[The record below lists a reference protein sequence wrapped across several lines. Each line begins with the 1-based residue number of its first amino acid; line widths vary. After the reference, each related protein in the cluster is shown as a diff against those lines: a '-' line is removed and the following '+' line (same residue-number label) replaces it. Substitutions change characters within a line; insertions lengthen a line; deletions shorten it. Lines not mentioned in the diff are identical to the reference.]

1 MGDAA
6 PELLVSAFRCRFCET
21 IFAVIAPRCPACGK
35 FNCLRE
41 EMMPPAD
48 VAGRKKGVDRFLR
61 DQRLRNLRRGNDR
74 DRGDEDDRSQDERG
88 DAERATSTAD
98 EEDFYPLADE
108 DDDED
113 EEALPIG
120 AIDTEEPERIQTYID
135 EIDEFF
141 NGGVPVG
148 NAIMI
153 GGDAGIG
160 KSSFGLQIMSSIA
173 KRGRKTLIVT
183 GEEESKD
190 IALRLK
196 RFKGFTANV
205 STKLVVKKTDVF
217 ERALQAVERVGP
229 CACLIDSLPVLRSI
243 QRDYGEGSPRLVKLL
258 AKTLRKF
265 AAETGV
271 VFFVIVHEAK
281 SGRIAG
287 PNAVKHWLHGAT
299 RFEQPFKKDSEE
311 AIRDPKLMDIRKLA
325 FEGKYRGGPTS
336 RFLYFTMD
344 NDGLHPI
351 DEADLPIGL
360 QKAPEVMHLERGG
373 PSPADR
379 AVAIPKRKKAAPEK
393 PTRRHR

>member
-21 IFAVIAPRCPACGK
+21 IFAVAAPRCPACGK

-41 EMMPPAD
+41 EMVKPAE
-48 VAGRKKGVDRFLR
+48 VAGRKKVVDRFLR
-61 DQRLRNLRRGNDR
+61 DQRLRNLRRDSEGRSEEGGPDGEEPEAS
-74 DRGDEDDRSQDERG
+74 DARGDEEFYPIVDYE
-88 DAERATSTAD
+88 
-98 EEDFYPLADE
+98 EEDE
-108 DDDED
+108 D
-113 EEALPIG
+113 ALPIG
-120 AIDTEEPERIQTYID
+120 AIDSEEPERVQTHID

-160 KSSFGLQIMSSIA
+160 KSSFGLQMLSSIA
-173 KRGRKTLIVT
+173 RRGRKTLIIT
-183 GEEESKD
+183 GEEESSD
-190 IALRLK
+190 IAQRLR
-196 RFKGFTANV
+196 RFNGFSANV
-205 STKLVVKKTDVF
+205 AAKLIVKKTDLF
-217 ERALQAVERVGP
+217 ERALQAVLKVNP
-229 CACLIDSLPVLRSI
+229 AACLLDSLPVFRSI
-243 QRDYGEGSPRLVKLL
+243 QLEQYDEGSPKLMKLL
-258 AKTLRKF
+258 AKTLRRF

-287 PNAVKHWLHGAT
+287 PNAVKHLLHGAT

-344 NDGLHPI
+344 NDGLHPV
-351 DEADLPIGL
+351 DEEDLPIGL
-360 QKAPEVMHLERGG
+360 QRAPEVMYLGG

-379 AVAIPKRKKAAPEK
+379 AVAIPKRKRAAPEK
-393 PTRRHR
+393 PARRRH

>member
-6 PELLVSAFRCRFCET
+6 SELLVSAFRCRFCET
-21 IFAVIAPRCPACGK
+21 IFAVIAPRCPACGN

-41 EMMPPAD
+41 EMVRPAE

-61 DQRLRNLRRGNDR
+61 DQRLRNLRRGREDGGDDHDR
-74 DRGDEDDRSQDERG
+74 PERQEEPETG
-88 DAERATSTAD
+88 TQSD
-98 EEDFYPLADE
+98 EEEFYPIVDYE
-108 DDDED
+108 EED

-120 AIDTEEPERIQTYID
+120 AIDSDEPERVQTHID

-160 KSSFGLQIMSSIA
+160 KSSFGLQMLSSIA
-173 KRGRKTLIVT
+173 RRGRKTLIIT
-183 GEEESKD
+183 GEEESGD
-190 IALRLK
+190 IAQRLR
-196 RFKGFTANV
+196 RFNGFSANV
-205 STKLVVKKTDVF
+205 ATKLIVKKTDLF
-217 ERALQAVERVGP
+217 ERALQSVLKINP
-229 CACLIDSLPVLRSI
+229 TACLLDSLPVFRSI
-243 QRDYGEGSPRLVKLL
+243 QLEQYDEGSPKLMKLL
-258 AKTLRKF
+258 AKTLRRF

-287 PNAVKHWLHGAT
+287 PNAVKHLLHGAT

-336 RFLYFTMD
+336 KFLYFTMD

-360 QKAPEVMHLERGG
+360 QRPPEVMYLERSG

-393 PTRRHR
+393 PARRRH